1 MTSQPALLANAAFLE
16 RADVQALFALLTA
29 DGGAARIVGG
39 AVRNALLGIPVSDID
54 AATDLLPAEVTARAS
69 RAGFKTI
76 PTGIGHG
83 TVTVLIGK
91 ASFEVTTLRED
102 IETDGRHAKVRF
114 GRDFRADAARRDF
127 TVNAMSAGLDG
138 AVHDYFGGIED
149 LAARRIRFIGDAAE
163 RIREDYLRSL
173 RFFRFHAQLGAGKL
187 DSAGLSAVI
196 RERGG
201 LPGLSRERV
210 RQEMLKLIAAPG
222 AAAALTA
229 LSDAGLMPWVIG
241 GIGYVASFARHAAGA
256 DTCLALAAL
265 AIGKR
270 EDVAA
275 LRDSLRLTNAETARL
290 MQLADALEH
299 WHGRPA
305 PEGPAARRALFAH
318 GAESF
323 GDLCRM
329 KAAEASGYA
338 PAWQALQLASSG
350 WRSPVFPLSGGDVV
364 KHGIPAGP
372 QVGHVLEAAK
382 ARWIAAGFPDDKKR
396 VEQLLIDAIAE
407 PR

>member
-39 AVRNALLGIPVSDID
+39 AVRNALLDIPISDID
-54 AATDLLPAEVTARAS
+54 AATDLLPAEVIERAS

-149 LAARRIRFIGDAAE
+149 LAARRIRFIGDAAS

-173 RFFRFHAQLGAGKL
+173 RFFRFHAQYGSGRL
-187 DSAGLSAVI
+187 DPEGLSAVI
-196 RERGG
+196 AERGG

-210 RQEMLKLIAAPG
+210 RQEAMKLLVAKG
-222 AAAALTA
+222 AVESLQEMRD
-229 LSDAGLMPWVIG
+229 SGLMDWLLG
-241 GIGYVASFARHAAGA
+241 SEADLARFAK
-256 DTCLALAAL
+256 LAPLDDPILGLAAL
-265 AIGKR
+265 AVKSRSDADRLR
-270 EDVAA
+270 EKLRLTNTEHARLLALGAALEAQQALPVNPERARALHYRLGGQAFTDLAALLAAASDSSADGWSVLLMMARRWKMPVFPLKGADVAA
-275 LRDSLRLTNAETARL
+275 LGIHPGPRIGEVLR
-290 MQLADALEH
+290 
-299 WHGRPA
+299 
-305 PEGPAARRALFAH
+305 
-318 GAESF
+318 
-323 GDLCRM
+323 
-329 KAAEASGYA
+329 AAEE
-338 PAWQALQLASSG
+338 Q
-350 WRSPVFPLSGGDVV
+350 
-364 KHGIPAGP
+364 
-372 QVGHVLEAAK
+372 
-382 ARWIAAGFPDDKKR
+382 WIEAGFPADNARLRDILR
-396 VEQLLIDAIAE
+396 MAAT
-407 PR
+407 